1 MKKHLL
7 LILACLLATVTYAQ
21 QLRVP
26 KLTPLKAPTKADL
39 VTEQPAGELRVYKR
53 TGGATMASLF
63 FENDRRQD
71 GMVAQVVYAADGKT
85 VWFKNIISHAA
96 TGTWVKG
103 TIEGDEIHVPYGQ
116 LVYWFDNPVD
126 EDNKP
131 IQAYGMQLA
140 EVTVNGAITNYTSD
154 NKGYATFA
162 IQGDSLVLQGTSA
175 DIGENQFKGLGLTYT
190 NQFDGEWSYYLDF
203 ETVYEQVDANG
214 VTPPADLK
222 VEQYAMTNGIYGHF
236 VKVGFDGQDVYMQ
249 GISESY
255 LPDSWMKGTFV
266 SDTKVYFPLQ
276 VAGFYS
282 TYLLYYCGTDLEF
295 VNPNYGGTYRYR
307 WNAEETGITFDYDP
321 ETRSFTTDRGLV
333 CNNSLDSLD
342 RYERFAKPILRPW
355 VEKAAKPA
363 DPAILECNDR
373 FFDAYG
379 ITTVSVSIPC
389 QDEDGNY
396 LNPQKLFYR
405 IYLDDDE
412 DFLFYQDEYVNLP
425 IDGVDEMPYLYSN
438 GRSIFPNSYGFY
450 LYQGGFERIGI
461 QSVYYGGDDRQ
472 ETDIFYTVP
481 VSVGVESVQS
491 SQSTVQSE
499 VYDLSGRRVAKPTK
513 GLYIQNGKKYLIK

>member
-7 LILACLLATVTYAQ
+7 LILACLLASVTCAQ

-26 KLTPLKAPTKADL
+26 RLTPLKTPTKADL

-71 GMVAQVVYAADGKT
+71 GMVAQVVFAEDGKT

-103 TIEGDEIHVPYGQ
+103 SIEGNEIHVPYGQ
-116 LVYWFDNPVD
+116 LVYWFDD
-126 EDNKP
+126 GD
-131 IQAYGMQLA
+131 YGMLLA
-140 EVTVNGAITNYTSD
+140 EMKINGSITNYTYS
-154 NKGYATFA
+154 TT
-162 IQGDSLVLQGTSA
+162 GDAVFTIDGDRLVLEGTSG
-175 DIGENQFKGLGLTYT
+175 DLDENRFVGLGLIYT
-190 NQFDGEWSYYLDF
+190 SVEEGQEIWSYYLDY
-203 ETVYEQVDANG
+203 ETVYERVNADG
-214 VTPPADLK
+214 VTPPADLQ
-222 VEQYAMTNGIYGHF
+222 VEQYAMTNGIYGHL
-236 VKVGFDGQDVYMQ
+236 VKVGIDGQDVYMQ

-295 VNPNYGGTYRYR
+295 VNPNYGGTYRYC
-307 WNAEETGITFDYDP
+307 WNAEDTGIIFDYDP

-342 RYERFAKPILRPW
+342 RYERFAKPTLRPW
-355 VEKAAKPA
+355 AEKAAKPA

-379 ITTVSVSIPC
+379 ITMVAVSIPC
-389 QDEDGNY
+389 QDVQGNY

-412 DFLFYQDEYVNLP
+412 EFLFYQDEYVNLP
-425 IDGVDEMPYLYSN
+425 IDGVDEMPYLYTN

-481 VSVGVESVQS
+481 VSVGVEPVHS

-499 VYDLSGRRVAKPTK
+499 VYDLSGRRVSKPTK